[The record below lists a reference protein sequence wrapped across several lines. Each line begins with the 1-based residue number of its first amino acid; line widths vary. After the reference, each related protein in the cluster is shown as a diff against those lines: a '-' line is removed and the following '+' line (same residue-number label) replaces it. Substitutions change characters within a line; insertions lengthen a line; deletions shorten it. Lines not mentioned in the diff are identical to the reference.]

1 MLKALHSKFKA
12 ERGCK
17 VGVAISAVEAHCPLI
32 YILHAPDVNC
42 AISTKIT
49 D

>member
-17 VGVAISAVEAHCPLI
+17 VGVAISAVEAHLTCSRCELC
-32 YILHAPDVNC
+32 YLN
-42 AISTKIT
+42 
-49 D
+49 